1 LVSRDYQAWVCSF
14 TFVWCCGSAIVLG
27 GRMKQNDINRYRTD
41 TQGSGLRGTIM
52 AMFNSYP
59 KGATP

>member
-1 LVSRDYQAWVCSF
+1 
-14 TFVWCCGSAIVLG
+14 
-27 GRMKQNDINRYRTD
+27 MKQNDINRYRTD